1 MAEHVGI
8 KVVTKKLKNGTVRR
22 YKYYQLVKT
31 YRKEG
36 KHRTE
41 YVRYLGKEIPPEF
54 QHRHHVLANCDRD
67 PAPVDSLSFDVLAN
81 RDAARPPPLD
91 LEVIEPESKGFW
103 SSPRYRATCRR
114 CGRRFEMIQ
123 FEVELGHYL
132 CPRCRA
138 EIVKLGERSS
148 WPGY

>member
-8 KVVTKKLKNGTVRR
+8 KVVTKKLKDGTVRR

-54 QHRHHVLANCDRD
+54 QHRHHVLANRDRAS
-67 PAPVDSLSFDVLAN
+67 APLDSLPLDVLAN
-81 RDAARPPPLD
+81 QNKEEEEHDPLVPPEKRPTKAVCP
-91 LEVIEPESKGFW
+91 
-103 SSPRYRATCRR
+103 R
-114 CGRRFEMIQ
+114 CGREFVLTWFER
-123 FEVELGHYL
+123 ELGHTL
-132 CPRCRA
+132 CPRCR
-138 EIVKLGERSS
+138 
-148 WPGY
+148 